1 MKLRWHS
8 QKTFAICLIFFYHSL
23 IFSIQLVV
31 HELKSPAF
39 DPMFYQCVDYGFRD
53 KYFKLWWLYHI
64 FVTLMMYVVPL
75 ATIFACYSAIV
86 CKICRRTNGLLS
98 WSKKPRKTTLRMAG
112 NDGIPRARMR
122 AFRLTAAIVG
132 GFVICWS
139 PYYIV
144 STWYHVDHGWQ
155 DESDAPDPPW
165 LFDVLIALGYL
176 NTCVDPV
183 LYGIFTTKLARD
195 VRHCWRSPKPVARGR
210 QRLTS
215 RRSTS
220 SSNNNPMTAGSS
232 VRLGMTTVNVV
243 SEERQA
249 VHFNIPDEYE
259 RTVMS

>member
-1 MKLRWHS
+1 MTCMSIKYDFLALIIMTRGHLTIGIYSNNHCLLR
-8 QKTFAICLIFFYHSL
+8 FNLIIS
-23 IFSIQLVV
+23 
-31 HELKSPAF
+31 
-39 DPMFYQCVDYGFRD
+39 
-53 KYFKLWWLYHI
+53 
-64 FVTLMMYVVPL
+64 VT
-75 ATIFACYSAIV
+75 
-86 CKICRRTNGLLS
+86 S
-98 WSKKPRKTTLRMAG
+98 WSKKPGKTTLRMAG

-139 PYYIV
+139 PYYVV

-155 DESDAPDPPW
+155 DESKPPDPPW

-195 VRHCWRSPKPVARGR
+195 VRHCWRTSKPVARGR

-220 SSNNNPMTAGSS
+220 SSNNNPVTVGSS

-243 SEERQA
+243 SEEKQA
-249 VHFNIPDEYE
+249 VHFNIPDEEE
-259 RTVMS
+259 RTVIP